1 MGGCPCKDCK
11 NRKYHRRTEYLD
23 TESSFHLYPVLL
35 CNFLKYI
42 LGYKSEMGGSSCQA
56 FKFTVEL
63 RLRVIT
69 RNEEVGR
76 ISCCLWLH
84 IRECMKEY
92 AFGTDNVLGTVPV
105 EERRRLLR
113 DA

>member
-1 MGGCPCKDCK
+1 MFYFGWYTLGLGLGYIAMGGCPWKDCK

-42 LGYKSEMGGSSCQA
+42 LGYKSEMGGSSCQV

-63 RLRVIT
+63 RLRGH
-69 RNEEVGR
+69 N
-76 ISCCLWLH
+76 S
-84 IRECMKEY
+84 
-92 AFGTDNVLGTVPV
+92 
-105 EERRRLLR
+105 
-113 DA
+113 